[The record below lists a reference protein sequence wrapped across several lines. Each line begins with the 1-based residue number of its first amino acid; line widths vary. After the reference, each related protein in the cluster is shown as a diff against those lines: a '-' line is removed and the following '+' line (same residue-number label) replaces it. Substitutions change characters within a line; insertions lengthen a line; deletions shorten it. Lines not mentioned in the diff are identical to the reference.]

1 MQTSIGVSGSRHF
14 GFGRAGISGEPA
26 NALHVTGV
34 IVGDRVLPATK
45 GDPDP
50 LEGER
55 TDGGVVVVPAA
66 ALLLIVGAGPVTE
79 ADGVSRPF
87 VKRLAE
93 KARTG
98 PANVNPLGLAAAFG
112 NGSNPA
118 ERLQIGGALIALSL
132 RSESGQQARREGRP
146 GTGKRIEDS
155 EIGVRRH
162 RLRDLPVDT
171 VSE

>member
-1 MQTSIGVSGSRHF
+1 M
-14 GFGRAGISGEPA
+14 
-26 NALHVTGV
+26 GV

-55 TDGGVVVVPAA
+55 TDGGVVVFSAA

-87 VKRLAE
+87 VKCLAK

-98 PANVNPLGLAAAFG
+98 PANVNPLGLAAAYG

-118 ERLQIGGALIALSL
+118 ERL
-132 RSESGQQARREGRP
+132 
-146 GTGKRIEDS
+146 
-155 EIGVRRH
+155 
-162 RLRDLPVDT
+162 
-171 VSE
+171 